1 MLSTVVDPSLMNDSV
16 QYKAKIYLY
25 RSNIRADDR
34 CIEANVRKEVRKI
47 KNVDVVKLSVP
58 KELNI
63 SPALSVVTI
72 LAKYELGPA
81 APAAGENVT
90 SQVPIM

>member
-25 RSNIRADDR
+25 RSNIRADDQ
-34 CIEANVRKEVRKI
+34 CIEANVRKEARKI

-58 KELNI
+58 NELNI

-72 LAKYELGPA
+72 LANYELGPA